1 MSVLKTQGDFRIS
14 QIQKLTQF
22 YPEPI
27 AEAQPIK
34 YGLSLDKTYLDPS
47 DNKVYAYSIAQLK
60 WDAHNECVDMNT
72 VGERFMTNVSE
83 EEYPAVRELMQFATD
98 LIRAA
103 WEDEEEG
110 DWDYT
115 R

>member
-1 MSVLKTQGDFRIS
+1 
-14 QIQKLTQF
+14 
-22 YPEPI
+22 
-27 AEAQPIK
+27 
-34 YGLSLDKTYLDPS
+34 
-47 DNKVYAYSIAQLK
+47 
-60 WDAHNECVDMNT
+60 MNT

>member
-14 QIQKLTQF
+14 QIKKLTQF
-22 YPEPI
+22 YPEPVL
-27 AEAQPIK
+27 EAQPIK
-34 YGLSLDKTYLDPS
+34 AGLSLEKTYLDHA
-47 DNKVYAYSIAQLK
+47 DGKVHAYSIASLK
-60 WDAHNECVDMNT
+60 WNTHDECVDMST

-103 WEDEEEG
+103 WEDEEG

>member
-14 QIQKLTQF
+14 QIKKLTQLC
-22 YPEPI
+22 PEPVL
-27 AEAQPIK
+27 EARPIK
-34 YGLSLDKTYLDPS
+34 EGLSLEKTYLDPA
-47 DNKVYAYSIAQLK
+47 DGKVHAYSIASFK
-60 WDAHNECVDMNT
+60 WDAHNECVDMET
-72 VGERFMTNVSE
+72 VGERFMTGVSE

-103 WEDEEEG
+103 WENEEEG

>member
-1 MSVLKTQGDFRIS
+1 MAILKVQGDFRIS
-14 QIQKLTQF
+14 QIGRLVQF

-27 AEAQPIK
+27 IETQPIK
-34 YGLSLDKTYLDPS
+34 YGLSLEKTYLDPADQKVRAYVIATFKY
-47 DNKVYAYSIAQLK
+47 DN
-60 WDAHNECVDMNT
+60 HNECVDMET
-72 VGERFMTNVSE
+72 VGERFMTDVNE

-98 LIRAA
+98 ILRAA
-103 WEDEEEG
+103 WEDEKEG

>member
-1 MSVLKTQGDFRIS
+1 MSVLKVQGDFRIS
-14 QIQKLTQF
+14 QINKLVQF

-34 YGLSLDKTYLDPS
+34 YGLHLDKMYLDPA
-47 DNKVYAYSIAQLK
+47 DNKVHAYAIASFK
-60 WDAHNECVDMNT
+60 WDSNNECVDMET
-72 VGERFMTNVSE
+72 VGERFMCNVSE

-103 WEDEEEG
+103 WEEEEEG
-110 DWDYT
+110 E
-115 R
+115 